1 MGRKNL
7 AAYPLSGA
15 TETTM
20 YQFNVEDM
28 TCGHCVSSVTQAVKA
43 VDSHAEVDIS
53 LRDKRVSVRSSAAQD
68 EIAQAIR
75 EAGYTPR
82 AA

>member
-1 MGRKNL
+1 
-7 AAYPLSGA
+7 
-15 TETTM
+15 M
-20 YQFNVEDM
+20 YRFNVEDM

-53 LRDKRVSVRSSAAQD
+53 LQDKRVNVRSSAAPDASAEASQ
-68 EIAQAIR
+68 
-75 EAGYTPR
+75 EAGYTPK

>member
-1 MGRKNL
+1 
-7 AAYPLSGA
+7 
-15 TETTM
+15 M
-20 YQFNVEDM
+20 YRFNVEDM
-28 TCGHCVSSVTQAVKA
+28 TCGHCVSSVTKAVKA

-53 LRDKRVSVRSSAAQD
+53 LRDKRVNVRSSAASD

>member
-1 MGRKNL
+1 MH
-7 AAYPLSGA
+7 
-15 TETTM
+15 
-20 YQFNVEDM
+20 QFNVEDM
-28 TCGHCVSSVTQAVKA
+28 TCGHCVSSVTKAVKA

-53 LRDKRVSVRSSAAQD
+53 LRDKRVSVRSSAASD

>member
-1 MGRKNL
+1 VG
-7 AAYPLSGA
+7 
-15 TETTM
+15 
-20 YQFNVEDM
+20 
-28 TCGHCVSSVTQAVKA
+28 SVTQAVQA